1 MGYNR
6 ALRARSGLSLGGVK
20 VAYKDRR
27 VFLVGLGLILLAVGV
42 FCAFLGPVEVY
53 SFYLFVEGGRFHYEG
68 FAFGSFM
75 FGYIATQTA
84 GYYLIAIICIPL
96 GYGHLRLR
104 RWART
109 LALALLGAWLV
120 LGAPLTILFLLVL
133 FAAKEVP
140 LLVGLG
146 IAGLLALSYP
156 LVPWLLIRAYRGE
169 NVRRTFATRDPTPH
183 WLEAWPVPVL
193 VVGVL
198 GLFYVVVLHVPL
210 LFNGLFPLFGTW
222 LSGLQGIMA
231 LSVAIVGL
239 AGLTWGVFARRIW
252 AWWGMLVVFCL
263 LTVSTVVT
271 LAMTRYAGLLALLN
285 LPPTEM
291 EILGGVPF
299 QGWHLAAFFGLPLV
313 LTVVALLVAR
323 RHFAPA
329 GQPLPEGAG

>member
-1 MGYNR
+1 MG
-6 ALRARSGLSLGGVK
+6 
-20 VAYKDRR
+20 YKDRR
-27 VFLVGLGLILLAVGV
+27 VFLVGLGLILLAGGV

-68 FAFGSFM
+68 FGFGSFM

-84 GYYLIAIICIPL
+84 GYYLIALICIPL

-120 LGAPLTILFLLVL
+120 VGAPLTILFLLVL
-133 FAAKEVP
+133 FAAKELP
-140 LLVGLG
+140 LLAGLG

-156 LVPWLLIRAYRGE
+156 LVPWLLIRAYRGQ
-169 NVRRTFATRDPTPH
+169 NVRNAFATRDPDPH

-193 VVGVL
+193 VVGIL

-210 LFNGLFPLFGTW
+210 LFNGLFPLFGAW
-222 LSGLQGIMA
+222 LSGLQGITA

-239 AGLTWGVFARRIW
+239 AGLTWGVFARRTW

-271 LAMTRYAGLLALLN
+271 LSTTTYAGLLSLLN
-285 LPPTEM
+285 LPPAEM
-291 EILGGVPF
+291 EILGGVPL
-299 QGWHLAAFFGLPLV
+299 QGWHLAAFFGLPLI

-323 RHFAPA
+323 RHLAPA
-329 GQPLPEGAG
+329 GQPVPEGAG